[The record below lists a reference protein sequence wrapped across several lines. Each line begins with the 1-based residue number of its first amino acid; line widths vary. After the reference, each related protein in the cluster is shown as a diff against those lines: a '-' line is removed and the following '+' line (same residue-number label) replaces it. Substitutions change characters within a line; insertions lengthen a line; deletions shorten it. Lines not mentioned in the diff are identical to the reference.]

1 MPEFHQAK
9 SHPSRDL
16 SLPRCIRSARPWA
29 DPSAAGGYDLSRS
42 PQVRPPTRIYWEL
55 VTTPNARPHPR
66 ESDLAGLGRG
76 LGTCILY
83 LHQDHLP
90 HPYPKFLSNYHTP
103 SQTSNYCCFFNFL
116 FKNKYRSTRNCKTD
130 RTPNVTTVLNS
141 CYGISG
147 NVNIQSDTNIEYF
160 PLCFIPMV
168 SYHTQFGTLLLWTGC
183 FSFPKLI
190 C

>member
-16 SLPRCIRSARPWA
+16 SLLRCIRSARPWA

-90 HPYPKFLSNYHTP
+90 HPYPKFLSSSTP
-103 SQTSNYCCFFNFL
+103 GNPSLGQVSQGQMEPTPLAALIEFTTKVGGAGL
-116 FKNKYRSTRNCKTD
+116 TQRSMVGLGRSKT
-130 RTPNVTTVLNS
+130 
-141 CYGISG
+141 
-147 NVNIQSDTNIEYF
+147 
-160 PLCFIPMV
+160 V
-168 SYHTQFGTLLLWTGC
+168 SRDL
-183 FSFPKLI
+183 
-190 C
+190 